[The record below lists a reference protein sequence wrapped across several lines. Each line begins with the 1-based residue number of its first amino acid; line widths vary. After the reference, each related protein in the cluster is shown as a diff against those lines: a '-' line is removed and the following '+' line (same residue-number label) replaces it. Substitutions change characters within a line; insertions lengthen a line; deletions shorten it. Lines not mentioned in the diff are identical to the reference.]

1 MTSFIE
7 SADFDL
13 GDGNEFMFVNRL
25 IPDVSLNNSDASVQ
39 YIIKTRNFPG
49 QSLTT
54 NSTNTVTSTTEQS
67 FLRVRTRQAVGR
79 IESNTA
85 DVAWTLGDLRLDI
98 RKDGRR

>member
-1 MTSFIE
+1 
-7 SADFDL
+7 
-13 GDGNEFMFVNRL
+13 MFVNRL

-54 NSTNTVTSTTEQS
+54 NSTNIVTSTTDQS
-67 FLRVRTRQAVGR
+67 FLRARTRQAVVR
-79 IESNTA
+79 VESNTT